1 MIFKL
6 TFNDDENRIDWCQ
19 AKNQLH
25 LLQRYDSECDELQ
38 DIKEVI
44 EISEEEAKTIMLK
57 NTDYDETDPTD
68 TPNWSLFDAVVGDDF
83 CIVGSTEFI

>member
-6 TFNDDENRIDWCQ
+6 KFIDDENRIDWCQ

-25 LLQRYDSECDELQ
+25 LLQSYEKEYGELQ
-38 DIKEVI
+38 DIEEVI
-44 EISEEEAKTIMLK
+44 EISEEDAKTIMLK

-68 TPNWSLFDAVVGDDF
+68 TPNWSLFDAVIGDDF
-83 CIVGSTEFI
+83 CVVGSTEFL